1 MAIETKIKMNKFN
14 IELIQA
20 INDWQASGFGDNKKR
35 IVDEILKHSQSVP
48 EKYKTLPSPCYRRVD
63 LTGKHNLQIGLK
75 LSLPEAES
83 SWSFDKEVAK
93 TFKSGVPPKNY
104 TGVIFKI
111 MPADKHFKVILNF
124 DALFSDKDFVETC
137 EKYKHYIS
145 NYEEGIER
153 FENSEKEII
162 LVVEELKIEQ
172 IWAYGGFSSSKEEL
186 AKKYFG
192 YKPNKDEKRFFEN
205 QLNTKGIKLGGR
217 WVTGEAKNRTVKK
230 HIEAAIFVNNKVNT
244 K

>member
-1 MAIETKIKMNKFN
+1 M
-14 IELIQA
+14 
-20 INDWQASGFGDNKKR
+20 
-35 IVDEILKHSQSVP
+35 
-48 EKYKTLPSPCYRRVD
+48 
-63 LTGKHNLQIGLK
+63 
-75 LSLPEAES
+75 
-83 SWSFDKEVAK
+83 
-93 TFKSGVPPKNY
+93 
-104 TGVIFKI
+104 
-111 MPADKHFKVILNF
+111 
-124 DALFSDKDFVETC
+124 ETC

-217 WVTGEAKNRTVKK
+217 WVTGKAKNRTVKK